1 MNKKIFLKSIST
13 TLIIFLMYSIISS
26 FFIAFNFK
34 LLNLAIDIRSF
45 NLYEYLG
52 YVVYSVIFYSLNGIL
67 FVFLF
72 FTLLYYFLVFKKN
85 TKNNS
90 LPLLLFYLI
99 LFLITSIIFDS
110 NFTTRMNTFLN
121 SVMSLMLAVL
131 FYISINKTVFNNN
144 I

>member
-90 LPLLLFYLI
+90 LPLLLFYFI